1 MHRTSRRTFVKGLAA
16 TGLLGGLGL
25 WRAPAWALAGP
36 GQQNL
41 LAGDSFDLFIG
52 ETPVN
57 LSGSPATAMTINGSL
72 PGPTLRWREGD
83 NVTLRV
89 RNRLAED
96 TSIHWHGIILPANMD
111 GVPGLSFE
119 GIAPGGLYEYRF
131 KVRQNGTYW
140 YHSHSGLQEQA
151 GVYGALVIDAR
162 EPEPFSYDRDYVVLL
177 SDWSDEKPQR
187 ILAKLKKQSDYYNFH
202 KRTVGDFIDDV
213 SANGWAATL
222 ADRKMWAE
230 MKMSPTDLAD
240 VSGYTYTYLLNG
252 QPPDGNWTGLFRPGE
267 KLRLRFVNASA
278 MSYFDVRIP
287 GLKMTVVAADGQH
300 VEPVSVDELRI
311 AVAETYDVI
320 VEPGGERAYTLF
332 AQSMDRSGYARG
344 TLALAEG
351 LSAPVPTPDP
361 RPLIGMD
368 DMGMG
373 GMDHGAMG
381 HGAATRPASEMDH
394 SKMSGMDMNG
404 MDHSKMAGMDM
415 SGMDHSKMA
424 GMDMNG
430 MDHSKMA
437 GMDMNG
443 MDHSKMAGMDMNGMD
458 HSKMAGMDMNG
469 MDHSKMAGMDMN
481 GMDHSKMAGMDM
493 NGMDHS
499 KMAGMDMNGMDHSK
513 MAGMDMNGM
522 DHSKMAGMDMSGMDH
537 SKMAGMDM
545 NGMDHSKMA
554 GMDMNGMDHSKMAGM
569 DMNGMDHSKM
579 AGMDMNGMDHS
590 RMGMG
595 AMPMQSHPA
604 SEDGNPLVD
613 MQTMTPT
620 PKLADPGLGLRDN
633 GRRVLTYADLRSRF
647 ADPDGREPGRTI
659 ELHLTGH
666 MEKFAWSFD
675 GIKFSD
681 AEPLRLTYGER
692 LRIVLVN
699 DTMMTHPIHLH
710 GMWSD
715 LEDEQGNFLVRKH
728 TIDMPPGTRR
738 SYRVTA
744 DALGR
749 WAYHCHLLFH
759 MEMGMFREVRVD
771 EGDNA

>member
-1 MHRTSRRTFVKGLAA
+1 
-16 TGLLGGLGL
+16 
-25 WRAPAWALAGP
+25 GP

-351 LSAPVPTPDP
+351 LSAP
-361 RPLIGMD
+361 
-368 DMGMG
+368 
-373 GMDHGAMG
+373 
-381 HGAATRPASEMDH
+381 
-394 SKMSGMDMNG
+394 
-404 MDHSKMAGMDM
+404 
-415 SGMDHSKMA
+415 
-424 GMDMNG
+424 
-430 MDHSKMA
+430 
-437 GMDMNG
+437 
-443 MDHSKMAGMDMNGMD
+443 
-458 HSKMAGMDMNG
+458 
-469 MDHSKMAGMDMN
+469 
-481 GMDHSKMAGMDM
+481 
-493 NGMDHS
+493 
-499 KMAGMDMNGMDHSK
+499 
-513 MAGMDMNGM
+513 
-522 DHSKMAGMDMSGMDH
+522 
-537 SKMAGMDM
+537 
-545 NGMDHSKMA
+545 
-554 GMDMNGMDHSKMAGM
+554 
-569 DMNGMDHSKM
+569 
-579 AGMDMNGMDHS
+579 
-590 RMGMG
+590 
-595 AMPMQSHPA
+595 
-604 SEDGNPLVD
+604 
-613 MQTMTPT
+613 
-620 PKLADPGLGLRDN
+620 
-633 GRRVLTYADLRSRF
+633 
-647 ADPDGREPGRTI
+647 
-659 ELHLTGH
+659 
-666 MEKFAWSFD
+666 
-675 GIKFSD
+675 
-681 AEPLRLTYGER
+681 
-692 LRIVLVN
+692 
-699 DTMMTHPIHLH
+699 
-710 GMWSD
+710 
-715 LEDEQGNFLVRKH
+715 
-728 TIDMPPGTRR
+728 
-738 SYRVTA
+738 
-744 DALGR
+744 
-749 WAYHCHLLFH
+749 
-759 MEMGMFREVRVD
+759 
-771 EGDNA
+771 

>member
-522 DHSKMAGMDMSGMDH
+522 DHS
-537 SKMAGMDM
+537 
-545 NGMDHSKMA
+545 
-554 GMDMNGMDHSKMAGM
+554 
-569 DMNGMDHSKM
+569 
-579 AGMDMNGMDHS
+579 